1 MLFFQKIQTF
11 FFLPADQPHFLGQNW
26 CKPNNWL
33 QPKVSKA
40 TWVITEKQSK
50 HCFWKKITHMWR
62 WDTPQNFLLAFIV
75 ELWKTKKIRILRTW
89 KKKLEISSF
98 YSCVPKTRIIWAR
111 VPEIQSETNVFGH
124 FGSFFT
130 PNNPENQNF
139 EKMKKASGDVMIL
152 NLCNKK
158 QDQMVYAILWAIF
171 CPLTILTTQKVK
183 ILKK

>member
-40 TWVITEKQSK
+40 NWVITEKQSK
-50 HCFWKKITHMWR
+50 HCFWKKITHMLR

-89 KKKLEISSF
+89 KKKSWRYHHFTHVYQKLESYELEF
-98 YSCVPKTRIIWAR
+98 LRYRVRQMFLVIW
-111 VPEIQSETNVFGH
+111 GH
-124 FGSFFT
+124 FL
-130 PNNPENQNF
+130 P
-139 EKMKKASGDVMIL
+139 
-152 NLCNKK
+152 
-158 QDQMVYAILWAIF
+158 
-171 CPLTILTTQKVK
+171 LTTQKTK
-183 ILKK
+183 ILKKWKKHLEMSWY